1 MAAAV
6 TSLAKISEARRALAS
21 AQTLEDVLSIRDQ
34 AKALEACL
42 KIVGESLEAANDAA
56 EVKLRA
62 ERKAGEM
69 LANRDDA
76 KGRNQHTPE
85 GAVIATAPSLAE
97 LGVTQNQS
105 KRWQREAKVD
115 EETFGQYLASCREE
129 QREITQAGLLNIA
142 KGCHVSANSGEN
154 EWYTPPDLIEA
165 ARDVMG
171 SIDLDPASCET
182 AQANV
187 KAKRFYTIDDDGL
200 ANNWTGNV
208 WLNPPY
214 SKEVI
219 GQFATKI
226 VAESGRIQ
234 QAIILVNNATD
245 TAWFHE
251 LASVASAVCFLRGRV
266 KFLDQTGKPANT
278 PVQGQAVLYVG
289 LNVEHFRSRFST
301 FGLVVVPVREVLKAE
316 TLYDL
321 GSR

>member
-69 LANRDDA
+69 LAAMEKNP
-76 KGRNQHTPE
+76 GSRNDSGGNVMLP
-85 GAVIATAPSLAE
+85 PKLND
-97 LGVTQNQS
+97 LGIDKMQCS
-105 KRWQREAKVD
+105 RWQREASVD
-115 EETFGQYLASCREE
+115 EQTFENYLAACRHDR
-129 QREITQAGLLNIA
+129 REITQAGLLNIA

-226 VAESGRIQ
+226 VTESGRIQ

>member
-21 AQTLEDVLSIRDQ
+21 AQTLEDVLGIRDQ

-69 LANRDDA
+69 LAEMNDA
-76 KGRNQHTPE
+76 RGRNQYTPKDADIVS
-85 GAVIATAPSLAE
+85 GSSLEE
-97 LGVTQNQS
+97 LGVSEQQS
-105 KRWQREAKVD
+105 SRWQREAAVD
-115 EETFGQYLASCREE
+115 DKTFESYLASCRES

-154 EWYTPPDLIEA
+154 EWYTPPEYIEA

-171 SIDLDPASCET
+171 SIDLDPASCDT
-182 AQANV
+182 AQVNV
-187 KAKRFYTIDDDGL
+187 KAKRFFTAEDDGL
-200 ANNWTGNV
+200 SKKWTGNV

-214 SKEVI
+214 SKDWI
-219 GQFATKI
+219 GQFAAK
-226 VAESGRIQ
+226 VVSESGRFA
-234 QAIILVNNATD
+234 QAVVLVNNATD

-266 KFLDQTGKPANT
+266 KFLDRTGKPANT

-289 LNVEHFRSRFST
+289 PNVESFRKRFSS
-301 FGLVVVPVREVLKAE
+301 FGFVVVPVCEVIEAE
-316 TLYDL
+316 ATN
-321 GSR
+321 G